1 MNICSHHSLWLKPA
15 SFSSYGPLFW
25 EKKGHPSSSS
35 SSSSSSSYFSL
46 SCGYVV
52 CSVDK
57 NESQQHFEVDQDKA
71 RDALK
76 QLDQQLQ
83 SISQKQ
89 LRSPKIKASDV
100 KLTTREEYDQDS
112 EVEVVSEFSSS
123 FLAYTAGLL
132 ILLTILYNIFFI
144 TVIKPSIDGPDQ
156 SPITTIERDILNY

>member
-25 EKKGHPSSSS
+25 EKKDHPP
-35 SSSSSSSYFSL
+35 SSSSSSYFSL

-112 EVEVVSEFSSS
+112 EVEVVK
-123 FLAYTAGLL
+123 YTQDLNLNL
-132 ILLTILYNIFFI
+132 ILLRLCSSNSS
-144 TVIKPSIDGPDQ
+144 IKA
-156 SPITTIERDILNY
+156 

>member
-25 EKKGHPSSSS
+25 EKKDHPP
-35 SSSSSSSYFSL
+35 SSSSSSYFSL

-112 EVEVVSEFSSS
+112 EVEVVRHKTQQNLLVSSS
-123 FLAYTAGLL
+123 TKRIWRPWGMSCGAG
-132 ILLTILYNIFFI
+132 YRPP
-144 TVIKPSIDGPDQ
+144 PS
-156 SPITTIERDILNY
+156 T